1 MPPMD
6 TIPIKEAAGHFLA
19 HRRIAV
25 AGVSRVAD
33 GAHSGNAVYQR
44 LRERGFE
51 VFAVNPNADEVEGD
65 KCYHHLSEIPDG
77 VDAVVI
83 ATAPKDS
90 ASVMQDCIDL
100 GIKSVW
106 IHRSF
111 GKGSYS
117 KLAEQVGREAGIEV
131 IPGGCPL
138 MFDPCDDGAH
148 RVMKTILTWTGSVPK
163 TV

>member
-1 MPPMD
+1 ME
-6 TIPIKEAAGHFLA
+6 TIPIREAAGHFLA

-33 GAHSGNAVYQR
+33 GAHSGNGVYER
-44 LRERGFE
+44 LRERGYE

-65 KCYHHLSEIPDG
+65 KCYHSLADIPGG

-83 ATAPKDS
+83 ATAPADS

-100 GIKSVW
+100 GIKNVW

-117 KLAEQVGREAGIEV
+117 MKAERLGSEAGIAV

-138 MFDPCDDGAH
+138 MFEPCDDNAH
-148 RVMKTILTWTGSVPK
+148 LVMKTILTWTGNVPK